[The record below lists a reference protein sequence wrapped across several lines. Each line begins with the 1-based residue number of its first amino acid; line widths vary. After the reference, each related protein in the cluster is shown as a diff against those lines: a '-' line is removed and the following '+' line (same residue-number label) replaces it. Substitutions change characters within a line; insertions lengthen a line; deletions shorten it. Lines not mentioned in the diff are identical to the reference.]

1 MEAILLKE
9 VAAIL
14 NLPERDIERESLK
27 TFLEAKLKKLL
38 IEQLQLTRKYG
49 VKNVDEMENFYIEQK
64 LSEKESWEDY
74 FELSHNDAEIGSVKK
89 ALQKFFP

>member
-9 VAAIL
+9 VAEIL
-14 NLPERDIERESLK
+14 NIPERDIERESLK

-49 VKNVDEMENFYIEQK
+49 VKNVDEMENFYIERK

-74 FELSHNDAEIGSVKK
+74 FELSHIEAEIESVKK
-89 ALQKFFP
+89 ALQKF

>member
-49 VKNVDEMENFYIEQK
+49 VKNVDEMENFYTEEK

-74 FELSHNDAEIGSVKK
+74 FELTHNDAEIGSVKK
-89 ALQKFFP
+89 ALQKF